1 MRRLISS
8 VLVSAAGVVA
18 AVAHLSAQS
27 APSNAWLDAY
37 RAPASQLIGAA
48 LADQAA
54 FEKLAYLGDTFGS
67 RLSGSR
73 GLELAIE
80 WAQAEMKRE
89 GLENVRAE
97 PVMVPRWVRGKES
110 LVLLDPLERPLVML
124 GLGNS
129 IGTPA
134 AGITADAIVVSSYD
148 ELERRAAE
156 VKGKIVVFNVP
167 FTNYGETVQYRGGGA
182 SRAAKLGAVAMLLR
196 SVGPIG
202 LRTPHT
208 GGLNYDET
216 LPKIP
221 AAAISAE
228 DAATLARLHARK
240 QSTRM
245 RLMMEARFEPDAQS
259 YNVIGEIRGRE
270 TPDEVVVVSGHFDS
284 WDTGNGMMDDGG
296 GCIAAWEA
304 VRLMLKLNLR
314 PRRTVR
320 VVLYTNEEN
329 GLRGGTAYRDQH
341 KDELARH
348 VMMLESDS
356 GVFRPLG
363 VGFSGSARAR
373 ATVQQVA
380 TLLTGIDAHRVADSG
395 GGADIGPS
403 VRAAQIPS
411 MSLEVDGSEYFTYHH
426 TPADTLERLNPQ
438 DVAKGVAT
446 IAVMSYVIADLPER
460 LPVDAGSPR

>member
-1 MRRLISS
+1 MRRLIPSL
-8 VLVSAAGVVA
+8 LVTSALVAGA
-18 AVAHLSAQS
+18 LAQPSAQS
-27 APSNAWLDAY
+27 APPATWLDAY
-37 RAPASQLIGAA
+37 REPASRLIGAA

-54 FEKLAYLGDTFGS
+54 FDKLAYLGDTFGP
-67 RLSGSR
+67 RLAGSR

-97 PVMVPRWVRGKES
+97 PAMVPKWVRGQES
-110 LVLLDPLERPLVML
+110 LVLLDPVERPVVML

-129 IGTPA
+129 VGTPA
-134 AGITADAIVVSSYD
+134 GGITADAIVVSSYA
-148 ELERRAAE
+148 ELEQRAAE
-156 VKGKIVVFNVP
+156 VKGKIVVYNVP
-167 FTNYGETVQYRGGGA
+167 YTNYGETVQYRGGGA
-182 SRAAKLGAVAMLLR
+182 SRAAKLGAVAAQVR

-208 GGLNYDET
+208 GAMNYDEGVA
-216 LPKIP
+216 KIP
-221 AAAISAE
+221 AAGISAE
-228 DAATLARLHARK
+228 DASILARLQARR

-245 RLMMEARFEPDAQS
+245 RLTMEAHFEPDAQS

-270 TPDEVVVVSGHFDS
+270 TPDEIVVVSGHYDS
-284 WDTGNGMMDDGG
+284 WDVGTGMMDDGG

-341 KDELARH
+341 AADLAKH
-348 VMMLESDS
+348 VAMLESDA

-363 VGFSGSARAR
+363 VGFSGSDQARAIIR
-373 ATVQQVA
+373 QIA
-380 TLLTGIDAHRVADSG
+380 TLLTGIDAHRVGPNG

-403 VRAAQIPS
+403 VRAANIPS
-411 MSLEVDGSEYFTYHH
+411 LSLDVDGSEYFTYHH
-426 TPADTLERLNPQ
+426 TPADTIERLNPQ

-460 LPVDAGSPR
+460 LPSAK

>member
-1 MRRLISS
+1 MRRLIPSL
-8 VLVSAAGVVA
+8 LVTSALVAGA
-18 AVAHLSAQS
+18 LAQPSAQS
-27 APSNAWLDAY
+27 APPATWLDAY
-37 RAPASQLIGAA
+37 REPASRLIGAA

-54 FEKLAYLGDTFGS
+54 FDKLAYLGDTFGP
-67 RLSGSR
+67 RLAGSR

-97 PVMVPRWVRGKES
+97 PAMVPKWVRGQES
-110 LVLLDPLERPLVML
+110 LVLLDPVERPVVML

-129 IGTPA
+129 VGTPA
-134 AGITADAIVVSSYD
+134 GGITADAIVVSSYA
-148 ELERRAAE
+148 ELEQRAAE
-156 VKGKIVVFNVP
+156 VKGKIVVYNVP
-167 FTNYGETVQYRGGGA
+167 YTNYGETVQYRGGGA
-182 SRAAKLGAVAMLLR
+182 SRAAKLGAVAALVR

-208 GGLNYDET
+208 GAMNYDEGVA
-216 LPKIP
+216 KIP
-221 AAAISAE
+221 AAGISAE
-228 DAATLARLHARK
+228 DASILARLQARR

-245 RLMMEARFEPDAQS
+245 RLTMEAHFEPDAQS

-270 TPDEVVVVSGHFDS
+270 TPDEIVVVSGHYDS
-284 WDTGNGMMDDGG
+284 WDVGTGMMDDGG

-341 KDELARH
+341 AADLAKH
-348 VMMLESDS
+348 VAMLESDA

-363 VGFSGSARAR
+363 VGFSGSDQARAIIR
-373 ATVQQVA
+373 QIA
-380 TLLTGIDAHRVADSG
+380 TLLTGIDAHRVGPNG

-403 VRAAQIPS
+403 VRAANIPS
-411 MSLEVDGSEYFTYHH
+411 LSLDVDGSEYFTYHH
-426 TPADTLERLNPQ
+426 TPADTIERLNPQ

-460 LPVDAGSPR
+460 LPSAK

>member
-1 MRRLISS
+1 MRRLIPSL
-8 VLVSAAGVVA
+8 LVTSALVAGA
-18 AVAHLSAQS
+18 LAQPSAQS
-27 APSNAWLDAY
+27 APPATWLDAY
-37 RAPASQLIGAA
+37 REPASRLIGAA

-54 FEKLAYLGDTFGS
+54 FDKLAYLGDTFGP
-67 RLSGSR
+67 RLAGSR

-97 PVMVPRWVRGKES
+97 PAMVPKWVRGQES
-110 LVLLDPLERPLVML
+110 LVLLDPVERPVVML

-129 IGTPA
+129 VGTPA
-134 AGITADAIVVSSYD
+134 GGITADAIVVSSYA
-148 ELERRAAE
+148 ELEQRAAE
-156 VKGKIVVFNVP
+156 VKGKIVVYNVP
-167 FTNYGETVQYRGGGA
+167 YTNYGETVQYRGGGA
-182 SRAAKLGAVAMLLR
+182 SRAAKLGAVAALVR

-208 GGLNYDET
+208 GAMNYDEGVA
-216 LPKIP
+216 KIP
-221 AAAISAE
+221 AAGISAE
-228 DAATLARLHARK
+228 DASILARLQARR

-245 RLMMEARFEPDAQS
+245 RLTMEAHFEPDAQS

-270 TPDEVVVVSGHFDS
+270 TPDEIVVVSGHYDS
-284 WDTGNGMMDDGG
+284 WDGGTGMMDDGG

-341 KDELARH
+341 AADLAKH
-348 VMMLESDS
+348 VAMLESDA

-363 VGFSGSARAR
+363 VGFSGSDQARAIIR
-373 ATVQQVA
+373 QIA
-380 TLLTGIDAHRVADSG
+380 TLLTGIDAHRVGPNG

-403 VRAAQIPS
+403 VRAANIPS
-411 MSLEVDGSEYFTYHH
+411 LSLDVDGSEYFTYHH
-426 TPADTLERLNPQ
+426 TPADTIERLNPQ

-460 LPVDAGSPR
+460 LPSAK

>member
-1 MRRLISS
+1 MRRLIPSL
-8 VLVSAAGVVA
+8 LVTSALVAGA
-18 AVAHLSAQS
+18 LAQPSAQS
-27 APSNAWLDAY
+27 APPATWLDAY
-37 RAPASQLIGAA
+37 REPASRLIGAA

-54 FEKLAYLGDTFGS
+54 FDKLAYLGDTFGP
-67 RLSGSR
+67 RLAGSR

-97 PVMVPRWVRGKES
+97 PAMVPKWVRGQES
-110 LVLLDPLERPLVML
+110 LVLLDPVERPVVML

-129 IGTPA
+129 VGTPA
-134 AGITADAIVVSSYD
+134 GGITADAIVVSSYA
-148 ELERRAAE
+148 ELEQRAAE
-156 VKGKIVVFNVP
+156 VKGKIVVYNVP
-167 FTNYGETVQYRGGGA
+167 YTNYGETVQYRGGGA
-182 SRAAKLGAVAMLLR
+182 SRAAKLGAVAALVR

-208 GGLNYDET
+208 GAMNYDEGVA
-216 LPKIP
+216 KIP
-221 AAAISAE
+221 AAGISAE
-228 DAATLARLHARK
+228 DASILARLQARR

-245 RLMMEARFEPDAQS
+245 RLTMEAHFEPDAQS

-270 TPDEVVVVSGHFDS
+270 TPDEIVVVSGHYDS
-284 WDTGNGMMDDGG
+284 WDVGTGMMDDGG

-304 VRLMLKLNLR
+304 VRLMLKLHLR

-341 KDELARH
+341 AADLAKH
-348 VMMLESDS
+348 VAMLESDA

-363 VGFSGSARAR
+363 VGFSGSDQARAIIR
-373 ATVQQVA
+373 QIA
-380 TLLTGIDAHRVADSG
+380 TLLTGIDAHRVGPNG

-403 VRAAQIPS
+403 VRAANIPS
-411 MSLEVDGSEYFTYHH
+411 LSLDVDGSEYFTYHH
-426 TPADTLERLNPQ
+426 TPADTIERLNPQ

-460 LPVDAGSPR
+460 LPSAK

>member
-1 MRRLISS
+1 MRRLIPSL
-8 VLVSAAGVVA
+8 LVTSALVAGA
-18 AVAHLSAQS
+18 LAQPSAQS
-27 APSNAWLDAY
+27 APPATWLDAY
-37 RAPASQLIGAA
+37 REPASRLIGAA

-54 FEKLAYLGDTFGS
+54 FDKLAYLGDTFGP
-67 RLSGSR
+67 RLAGSR

-97 PVMVPRWVRGKES
+97 PAMVPKWVRGQES
-110 LVLLDPLERPLVML
+110 LVLLDPVERPVVML

-129 IGTPA
+129 VGTPA
-134 AGITADAIVVSSYD
+134 GGITADAIVVSSYA
-148 ELERRAAE
+148 ELEQRAAE
-156 VKGKIVVFNVP
+156 VKGKIVVYNVP
-167 FTNYGETVQYRGGGA
+167 YTNYGETVQYRGGGA
-182 SRAAKLGAVAMLLR
+182 SRAAKLGAVAALVR

-208 GGLNYDET
+208 GAMNYDEGVA
-216 LPKIP
+216 KIP
-221 AAAISAE
+221 AAGISAE
-228 DAATLARLHARK
+228 DASILARLQARR

-245 RLMMEARFEPDAQS
+245 RLTMEAHFEPDAQS

-270 TPDEVVVVSGHFDS
+270 TPDEIVVVSGHYDS
-284 WDTGNGMMDDGG
+284 WDVGTGMMDDGG

-341 KDELARH
+341 AADLAKH
-348 VMMLESDS
+348 VAMLESDA

-363 VGFSGSARAR
+363 VGCSGSEQARAIIR
-373 ATVQQVA
+373 QIATW
-380 TLLTGIDAHRVADSG
+380 LTGIDAHRVGPNG

-403 VRAAQIPS
+403 VRAANIPS
-411 MSLEVDGSEYFTYHH
+411 LSLDVDGSEYFTYHH
-426 TPADTLERLNPQ
+426 TPADTIERLNPQ

-460 LPVDAGSPR
+460 LPSAK

>member
-1 MRRLISS
+1 MRRRLFPSLI
-8 VLVSAAGVVA
+8 LTAALAAAAGSHLA
-18 AVAHLSAQS
+18 AQP
-27 APSNAWLDAY
+27 APSNAWLEAY
-37 RAPASQLIGAA
+37 REPASRLIGAA
-48 LADQAA
+48 LADHAA
-54 FEKLAYLGDTFGS
+54 YEKLAYLGDTFGP
-67 RLSGSR
+67 RLAGSR

-97 PVMVPRWVRGKES
+97 PAMVPKWVRGRES
-110 LVLLDPLERPLVML
+110 LVLLDPVERPVVML

-129 IGTPA
+129 VGTPA
-134 AGITADAIVVSSYD
+134 DGITADAVVVSSYA
-148 ELERRAAE
+148 ELEKRAAD
-156 VKGKIVVFNVP
+156 VKGKIVVYNVP
-167 FTNYGETVQYRGGGA
+167 YTNYGETVQYRGGGA
-182 SRAAKLGAVAMLLR
+182 SRAAKLGAVAALVR

-208 GGLNYDET
+208 GAMNYEDGVAR
-216 LPKIP
+216 IP
-221 AAAISAE
+221 AAGISAE
-228 DAATLARLHARK
+228 DASTLARLQARG

-245 RLMMEARFEPDAQS
+245 RLQMDAHFEPDAQS

-270 TPDEVVVVSGHFDS
+270 KPDEIVVVSGHFDS
-284 WDTGNGMMDDGG
+284 WDVGTGMMDDGG

-304 VRLMLKLNLR
+304 VRLMLKANLR

-341 KDELARH
+341 AAELAKH
-348 VMMLESDS
+348 VAMLESDA

-363 VGFSGSARAR
+363 VGFSGSDRAR
-373 ATVQQVA
+373 AIVQQIGS
-380 TLLTGIDAHRVADSG
+380 LLVGIDAHRVGPNG

-403 VRAAQIPS
+403 VRAANIPS
-411 MSLEVDGSEYFTYHH
+411 LSLDVDGSEYFIYHH
-426 TPADTLERLNPQ
+426 TPADTIDRLNPQ

-460 LPVDAGSPR
+460 LPAAQ

>member
-8 VLVSAAGVVA
+8 VVVA
-18 AVAHLSAQS
+18 TTFVVMAFVHLSAQS
-27 APSNAWLDAY
+27 TPSTAWLDAY

-48 LADQAA
+48 LADRAA

-97 PVMVPRWVRGKES
+97 PVMVPKWVRGKES

-129 IGTPA
+129 VGTPA
-134 AGITADAIVVSSYD
+134 AGITADAIVVSSYA
-148 ELERRAAE
+148 ELDQRAAE
-156 VKGKIVVFNVP
+156 VTGKIVVFNVP

-196 SVGPIG
+196 AVGPIG

-270 TPDEVVVVSGHFDS
+270 TPQEIVVVSGHFDS
-284 WDTGNGMMDDGG
+284 WDVGNGMMDDGG

-320 VVLYTNEEN
+320 VVLFTNEEN

-341 KDELARH
+341 KDELASH
-348 VMMLESDS
+348 VMMLESDA

-363 VGFSGSARAR
+363 VGFSGSDRAR
-373 ATVQQVA
+373 ATIRQIA

-403 VRAAQIPS
+403 VRAARIPS
-411 MSLEVDGSEYFTYHH
+411 LSLDVDGSEYFTYHH
-426 TPADTLERLNPQ
+426 TPADTIDRLDPQ

-460 LPVDAGSPR
+460 LPVDSSGPK

>member
-1 MRRLISS
+1 MRRLIPSL
-8 VLVSAAGVVA
+8 LVTSALVAGA
-18 AVAHLSAQS
+18 LAQPSAQS
-27 APSNAWLDAY
+27 APPATWLDAY
-37 RAPASQLIGAA
+37 REPASRLIGAA

-54 FEKLAYLGDTFGS
+54 FDKLAYLGDTFGP
-67 RLSGSR
+67 RLAGSR

-97 PVMVPRWVRGKES
+97 PAMVPKWVRGQES
-110 LVLLDPLERPLVML
+110 LVLLDPVERPVVML

-129 IGTPA
+129 VGTPA
-134 AGITADAIVVSSYD
+134 DGITADALVVSSYA
-148 ELERRAAE
+148 ELEQRAAE
-156 VKGKIVVFNVP
+156 VKGKIVVYNVP
-167 FTNYGETVQYRGGGA
+167 YTNYGETVQYRGGGA
-182 SRAAKLGAVAMLLR
+182 SRAAKLGAVAALVR

-208 GGLNYDET
+208 GAMNYDEGVA
-216 LPKIP
+216 KIP
-221 AAAISAE
+221 AAGISAE
-228 DAATLARLHARK
+228 DASILARLQARR

-245 RLMMEARFEPDAQS
+245 RLTMEAHFEPDAQS

-270 TPDEVVVVSGHFDS
+270 TPDEIVVVSGHYDS
-284 WDTGNGMMDDGG
+284 WDVGTGMMDDGG

-341 KDELARH
+341 AADLAKH
-348 VMMLESDS
+348 VAMLESDA

-363 VGFSGSARAR
+363 VGFSGSDQARAIIR
-373 ATVQQVA
+373 QIA
-380 TLLTGIDAHRVADSG
+380 TLLTGIDAHRVGPNG

-403 VRAAQIPS
+403 VRAANIPS
-411 MSLEVDGSEYFTYHH
+411 LSLDVDGSEYFTYHH
-426 TPADTLERLNPQ
+426 TPADTIERLNPQ

-460 LPVDAGSPR
+460 LPSAK

>member
-1 MRRLISS
+1 MRRLIPSL
-8 VLVSAAGVVA
+8 LVTSALVAGA
-18 AVAHLSAQS
+18 LAQPSAQS
-27 APSNAWLDAY
+27 APPATWLDAY
-37 RAPASQLIGAA
+37 REPASRLIGAA

-54 FEKLAYLGDTFGS
+54 FDKLAYLGDTFGP
-67 RLSGSR
+67 RLAGSR

-97 PVMVPRWVRGKES
+97 PAMVPKWVRGQES
-110 LVLLDPLERPLVML
+110 LVLLDPVERPVVML

-129 IGTPA
+129 VGTPA
-134 AGITADAIVVSSYD
+134 GGITADAIVVSSYA
-148 ELERRAAE
+148 ELEQRAVE
-156 VKGKIVVFNVP
+156 VKGKIVVYNVP
-167 FTNYGETVQYRGGGA
+167 YTNYGETVQYRGGGA
-182 SRAAKLGAVAMLLR
+182 SRAAKLGAVAALVR

-208 GGLNYDET
+208 GAMNYDEGVA
-216 LPKIP
+216 KIP
-221 AAAISAE
+221 AAGISAE
-228 DAATLARLHARK
+228 DASILARLQARR

-245 RLMMEARFEPDAQS
+245 RLTMEAHFEPDAQS

-270 TPDEVVVVSGHFDS
+270 TPDEIVVVSGHYDS
-284 WDTGNGMMDDGG
+284 WDVGTGMMDDGG

-341 KDELARH
+341 AADLAKH
-348 VMMLESDS
+348 VAMLESDA

-363 VGFSGSARAR
+363 VGFSGSDQARAIIR
-373 ATVQQVA
+373 QIA
-380 TLLTGIDAHRVADSG
+380 TLLTGIDAHRVGPNG

-403 VRAAQIPS
+403 VRAANIPS
-411 MSLEVDGSEYFTYHH
+411 LSLDVDGSEYFTYHH
-426 TPADTLERLNPQ
+426 TPADTIERLNPQ

-460 LPVDAGSPR
+460 LPSAK